1 MLDDREDPVGIDD
14 IRAAAARLEGVAR
27 RTPLLESP
35 HLNRLAGRRVL
46 VKSECLQLTGSFKF
60 RGAWSALTALPEDVR
75 ARGM

>member
-35 HLNRLAGRRVL
+35 HLNRLAG
-46 VKSECLQLTGSFKF
+46 
-60 RGAWSALTALPEDVR
+60 PR
-75 ARGM
+75 AAR